1 MSPSVWC
8 LAAPRTFGTLLVL
21 LGRGIA
27 GTHGEPTEPLQ
38 TITIKGPLKGY
49 DVPLHGLR
57 EQSDAVEWW
66 AQALNSLFGV
76 ISDPAVFSSK
86 AGVYEAS
93 AHLNAMLS
101 IEQLFRRVT
110 SSLVQHRDVTAR
122 QALMYTCLDT
132 LEGLTGRNLVTQFEA
147 TQAVKCLAR
156 IRARMPE
163 TAQRVLLPSADRAAA
178 GLAQVQQ
185 GFTLARSQGR
195 TALEWAGKTAT
206 SERAAASYLVA
217 LRNATHGH
225 GGDKGTAEQRERDT
239 TLLIQHNGD
248 IPEDLSLLA
257 YLYLLDLLADPER
270 LRRILSRSAG

>member
-1 MSPSVWC
+1 
-8 LAAPRTFGTLLVL
+8 
-21 LGRGIA
+21 
-27 GTHGEPTEPLQ
+27 
-38 TITIKGPLKGY
+38 
-49 DVPLHGLR
+49 
-57 EQSDAVEWW
+57 
-66 AQALNSLFGV
+66 
-76 ISDPAVFSSK
+76 
-86 AGVYEAS
+86 
-93 AHLNAMLS
+93 MLS
-101 IEQLFRRVT
+101 LEQLFRRVT

-132 LEGLTGRNLVTQFEA
+132 LEGLTGRNLLTQFEA

-178 GLAQVQQ
+178 ALAQVQQ
-185 GFTLARSQGR
+185 GFTMARDQGQ
-195 TALEWAGKTAT
+195 TVLEWAGKTAT
-206 SERAAASYLVA
+206 FERAAASYLVA

-225 GGDKGTAEQRERDT
+225 GGDKGTAEQRERNT

-257 YLYLLDLLADPER
+257 YLYLLDLLVDPER